1 MKCGWMREGQKEVGM
16 RVQRQL
22 RAQLMMALELG
33 GSQSGP
39 ELRQGAGSVPPGQP
53 LPGGA

>member
-1 MKCGWMREGQKEVGM
+1 MREGQKEIGM
-16 RVQRQL
+16 GVQRQL
-22 RAQLMMALELG
+22 RAQRVMALELG